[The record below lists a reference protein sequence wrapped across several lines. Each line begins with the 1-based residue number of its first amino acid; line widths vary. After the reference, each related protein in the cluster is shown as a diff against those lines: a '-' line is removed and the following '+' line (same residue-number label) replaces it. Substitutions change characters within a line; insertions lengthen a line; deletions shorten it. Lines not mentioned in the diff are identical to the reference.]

1 MSVSGVKT
9 VVSTAG
15 ELFAGSSVLE
25 GRLILVVRNMHDSV
39 AIVVGSTLVGTKLHG
54 YTIEPGEK
62 EKLVFAEPTT
72 VYAQSLGCAV
82 PVEVTEA

>member
-15 ELFAGSSVLE
+15 ELIAGSSVLE

-39 AIVVGSTLVGTKLHG
+39 AIVVGSTLVGTKLYG
-54 YTIEPGEK
+54 YTVEPGE
-62 EKLVFAEPTT
+62 EKILTHGEPTT
-72 VYAQSLGCAV
+72 IYAQSLGCAV